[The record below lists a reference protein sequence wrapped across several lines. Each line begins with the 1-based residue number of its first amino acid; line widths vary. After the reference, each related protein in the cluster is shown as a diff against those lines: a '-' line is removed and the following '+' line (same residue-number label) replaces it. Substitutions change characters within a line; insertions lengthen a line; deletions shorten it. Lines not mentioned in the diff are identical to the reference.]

1 MVKVQHE
8 TFIPENKELTMQEYE
23 KLVKTA
29 YKKGDI
35 RLALIIET
43 LGSTGSKTTADTLS
57 MLRIRPQ
64 FTPTAARYTVGF
76 T

>member
-1 MVKVQHE
+1 
-8 TFIPENKELTMQEYE
+8 MQEYE

-43 LGSTGSKTTADTLS
+43 LGSTGIRISELKYITAESLK
-57 MLRIRPQ
+57 
-64 FTPTAARYTVGF
+64 YGY
-76 T
+76 